1 MKTQSLFNWAVVETI
16 KAKDENGNI
25 ESTKL
30 KVHKK
35 GTALPAFDLD
45 NAILKAMALAKLPES
60 TDLDEVKVVV
70 TPFQG

>member
-1 MKTQSLFNWAVVETI
+1 MKTQSLFNWAVVETV

-35 GTALPAFDLD
+35 GTAMPAFDIE
-45 NAILKAMALAKLPES
+45 NAKLKAMGLAKLPAS
-60 TDLDEVKVVV
+60 ADLDEVKVVV